1 MGWKAGRL
9 ERLKVGGPA
18 GLEGWGAGR
27 WKAGG
32 LEGWK
37 EGKAGKLQSWRAGR
51 LEGWRA
57 GGWKLGWKVGGRAG
71 RQAGDGKKAS
81 GCFKVGRP
89 NATAVRPSANDLF
102 KLFKCPGV

>member
-1 MGWKAGRL
+1 MEGWRAGRL
-9 ERLKVGGPA
+9 EGR
-18 GLEGWGAGR
+18 GLESC
-27 WKAGG
+27 KAGG

-37 EGKAGKLQSWRAGR
+37 AGGHEGWKAGRWKA
-51 LEGWRA
+51 EGWRA
-57 GGWKLGWKVGGRAG
+57 GGRAG

>member
-1 MGWKAGRL
+1 MSGRLGGWKVEGWRAGRL
-9 ERLKVGGPA
+9 EGREGWRAAK
-18 GLEGWGAGR
+18 LEG

-32 LEGWK
+32 LEGYK
-37 EGKAGKLQSWRAGR
+37 TGG
-51 LEGWRA
+51 LEGWKA
-57 GGWKLGWKVGGRAG
+57 GWKLGWKVGGRAE

>member
-1 MGWKAGRL
+1 MAGRL
-9 ERLKVGGPA
+9 E
-18 GLEGWGAGR
+18 GLEGC
-27 WKAGG
+27 KAGG
-32 LEGWK
+32 LEGW
-37 EGKAGKLQSWRAGR
+37 
-51 LEGWRA
+51 LEAR
-57 GGWKLGWKVGGRAG
+57 RAG